1 MASVVVGTWGSPAAG
16 PYMPLCHPRSTL
28 IVIERHLQMFR
39 QLYAPTH
46 LELLYFGPYF
56 VALDRVPTYSAVEE
70 VARYQLELSAFAAEL
85 RESGVRVTYGH
96 CSHYCHPLS
105 LTPGTSER
113 SIHELH
119 YLAALARTLGLHAV
133 AIHLVGKAQ
142 PEAHDAAC
150 RVLDTFTEEELRVF
164 AIENTSSST
173 ALELVFTLMERFPVN
188 IALDTGHL
196 WEAARQP
203 SLSELKDVIQRI
215 ATLRPGQPHF
225 IHLAQE
231 IKGRHQPL
239 ELDWMISVTQEMRE
253 ATSHDLHLGVESP
266 TRIRDACALR
276 AALLAEREFHR

>member
-1 MASVVVGTWGSPAAG
+1 
-16 PYMPLCHPRSTL
+16 MPLGHPRSTL
-28 IVIERHLQMFR
+28 IVIERHRQMFR
-39 QLYAPTH
+39 QLYEPTH
-46 LELLYFGPYF
+46 LELIYFGPYF

-85 RESGVRVTYGH
+85 RESGVRITYGH

-105 LTPGTSER
+105 LTPATSER
-113 SIHELH
+113 SIHEMH

-133 AIHLVGKAQ
+133 AIHLVGKAP
-142 PEAHDAAC
+142 PEAHNAAC

-164 AIENTSSST
+164 AIENTSSPT

-203 SLSELKDVIQRI
+203 SLNELKDVIRRI
-215 ATLRPGQPHF
+215 AILRPGQPQF

-239 ELDWMISVTQEMRE
+239 ELDWMMSVTQAMRE
-253 ATSHDLHLGVESP
+253 ATGHDLHLGIESP

-276 AALLAEREFHR
+276 DALLAEREFHR